1 MSMMEPVRD
10 NNDLGHPLCD
20 NLRSGDWLP
29 GYTINRLKLKTST
42 KKIAD
47 ILGVVFEH
55 LSSLPRYLIPS
66 YFDAVVSKVYKHMI
80 NTTLSKLNK

>member
-29 GYTINRLKLKTST
+29 GYTINRLKLKSST

-55 LSSLPRYLIPS
+55 LIHSAKIPNPFLILMPL
-66 YFDAVVSKVYKHMI
+66 YQKFI
-80 NTTLSKLNK
+80 NI